1 MMSSARK
8 GMGGRARNRREMSEF
23 EVKFLRA
30 IRNSGPIARAVS
42 EEIARRRADEADPP
56 HEPSPVEPDAAT
68 PEHAP

>member
-1 MMSSARK
+1 
-8 GMGGRARNRREMSEF
+8 MSEF